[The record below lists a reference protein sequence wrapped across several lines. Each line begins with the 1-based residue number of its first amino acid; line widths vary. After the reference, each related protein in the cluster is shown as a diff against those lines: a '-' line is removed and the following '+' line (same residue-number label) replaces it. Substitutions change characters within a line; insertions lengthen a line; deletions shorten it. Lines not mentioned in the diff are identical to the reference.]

1 MMPGI
6 KHQYPALRLHLTGH
20 VIGALGERG
29 LERQRVERVAMDPE
43 WIEPSRGRAG
53 VDLGFGRIAAAGG
66 KVLRV
71 TTVDEGGVRVVI
83 AAHVD
88 RTAARTARKTDAHD
102 V

>member
-1 MMPGI
+1 M
-6 KHQYPALRLHLTGH
+6 
-20 VIGALGERG
+20 
-29 LERQRVERVAMDPE
+29 ERVATDPE

-53 VDLGFGRIAAAGG
+53 VDLRFGRIAEAGG

-83 AAHVD
+83 TAHFD
-88 RTAARTARKTDAHD
+88 RKATQAARKTDAHD